1 MRRCLTHVLVAVAMT
16 APMSALAQE
25 NNNCPPGAW
34 FCEEVEPP
42 GDPAAEPPPAAAAEP
57 PPAEA
62 LPPPPPAPP
71 PPRGRRAT
79 RPAPPPVVV
88 YQTSP
93 SGPPPQVIVVT
104 PGSAPPPRVIVRRM
118 TPPVP
123 PPPPKLR
130 WRRQWGVNF
139 RVQGLMMGREHGG
152 AEEAGMGGVGVS
164 LRYRPVPAFALDLGA
179 DLLAGTDY
187 NGYERTEVP
196 LSLSGMLFVNP
207 RSRTQFYFTGGLNM
221 SHAEVERPWGEAAA
235 SGEEFV
241 PNTEYDYFGAHG
253 GIGLEFRLSPR
264 LALNID
270 ALGFVRSRTDD
281 GVVPEFRDPE
291 TGRTT
296 DTSGG
301 GLFRGGLT
309 VYW

>member
-1 MRRCLTHVLVAVAMT
+1 MRRCLTHALVAVAMT

-25 NNNCPPGAW
+25 DNCPPGAW

-42 GDPAAEPPPAAAAEP
+42 RDPAGEPPPAAAAP
-57 PPAEA
+57 DDAPVEA
-62 LPPPPPAPP
+62 LPPPPAPP
-71 PPRGRRAT
+71 PPPKRAT

-93 SGPPPQVIVVT
+93 SGPPPQVIVVA
-104 PGSAPPPRVIVRRM
+104 PGAAPPPRVIVRGV

-123 PPPPKLR
+123 PPPPKRR

-139 RVQGLMMGREHGG
+139 RMEGLMMGREHGG
-152 AEEAGMGGVGVS
+152 AEDAGMGGVGIS

-179 DLLAGTDY
+179 DFLAGTDY
-187 NGYERTEVP
+187 NGHDRTEVP
-196 LSLSGMLFVNP
+196 LSLSGILFVNP
-207 RSRTQFYFTGGLNM
+207 RSRTQFYFTGGLHLA
-221 SHAEVERPWGEAAA
+221 HADVEQSWSGAAA
-235 SGEEFV
+235 GAEEFV

-253 GIGLEFRLSPR
+253 GIGLEFRLSRR

-270 ALGFVRSRTDD
+270 AIGFVRGRTDD
-281 GVVPEFRDPE
+281 GVIPEFRDPE

-301 GLFRGGLT
+301 GLFRGGLS

>member
-1 MRRCLTHVLVAVAMT
+1 MRRCLTHALVAVAMT

-25 NNNCPPGAW
+25 NANCPPGAW

-42 GDPAAEPPPAAAAEP
+42 PAAEAPPAADAL
-57 PPAEA
+57 PAEA
-62 LPPPPPAPP
+62 EALPPPPAPP
-71 PPRGRRAT
+71 PPPGRRAT
-79 RPAPPPVVV
+79 RRAPPPVVV
-88 YQTSP
+88 YQTP
-93 SGPPPQVIVVT
+93 SGHPPQVIVVA
-104 PGSAPPPRVIVRRM
+104 PGTAPPPRVIVRRT
-118 TPPVP
+118 TPPAP
-123 PPPPKLR
+123 PPPPKKR
-130 WRRQWGVNF
+130 WRRHWGVNF
-139 RVQGLMMGREHGG
+139 RMEGLMMGREHGG
-152 AEEAGMGGVGVS
+152 AEDAGMGGVGIS

-179 DLLAGTDY
+179 DFLAGTDY
-187 NGYERTEVP
+187 NGDPRTEVP

-207 RSRTQFYFTGGLNM
+207 RSRTQFYFTGGFNM
-221 SHAEVERPWGEAAA
+221 SHAEVERGAGAVA

-241 PNTEYDYFGAHG
+241 PNTEYDYFGVHG

-270 ALGFVRSRTDD
+270 ALGFVRGRTDD
-281 GVVPEFRDPE
+281 GRVPEFRDPA

-301 GLFRGGLT
+301 GLFRGGLS

>member
-1 MRRCLTHVLVAVAMT
+1 MRRCLTHALLVAVAMT

-42 GDPAAEPPPAAAAEP
+42 PDAAAEPPPAGEP

-71 PPRGRRAT
+71 PGRRAT

-93 SGPPPQVIVVT
+93 SGQPPQVIVVA
-104 PGSAPPPRVIVRRM
+104 PGTAPPPRVIVRRT
-118 TPPVP
+118 TPPAP
-123 PPPPKLR
+123 PPPPKKR

-139 RVQGLMMGREHGG
+139 RMEGLMMGREHGG
-152 AEEAGMGGVGVS
+152 ADEAGMGGVGIS

-179 DLLAGTDY
+179 DFLAGIDY
-187 NGYERTEVP
+187 NGNPRSEMP

-207 RSRTQFYFTGGLNM
+207 RSRTQFYFTGGLNIA
-221 SHAEVERPWGEAAA
+221 HAEVEKRPGQAVG
-235 SGEEFV
+235 GEEFA
-241 PNTEYDYFGAHG
+241 PNTEYDYFGVHG

-270 ALGFVRSRTDD
+270 ALGFVRGRTDD
-281 GVVPEFRDPE
+281 GRIPEFRDPD

-301 GLFRGGLT
+301 GLFRGGLS